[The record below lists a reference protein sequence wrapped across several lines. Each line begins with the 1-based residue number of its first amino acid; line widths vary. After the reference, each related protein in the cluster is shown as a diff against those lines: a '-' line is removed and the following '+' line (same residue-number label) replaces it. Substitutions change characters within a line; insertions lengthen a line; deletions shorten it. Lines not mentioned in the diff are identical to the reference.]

1 MAYEFTNDWFGA
13 TGRYIWEKILPQLG
27 PKKIL
32 EIGSWEGKSTCFLME
47 RLHGPLEI
55 HCVDT
60 WEGGAEHKGLDM
72 EAVKTRFDNN
82 TSFAMSN
89 AKEDAKEDVKLKVHV
104 GRSDAILSQMQPD
117 YGGYFDFIYID
128 GSHTAAD
135 VLCDAVLA
143 FRLLRSG
150 GVMCF
155 DDYLWRDSDPVD
167 PINCPKVAIDAF
179 TMIYC
184 RQLNILALP
193 PTQLFVEK
201 L

>member
-60 WEGGAEHKGLDM
+60 WEGGVDHKGMDM
-72 EAVKTRFDNN
+72 QAVKTRFDNN

-89 AKEDAKEDVKLKVHV
+89 VKEDVKLKVHV

-155 DDYLWRDSDPVD
+155 DDYLWRDSDPID

>member
-1 MAYEFTNDWFGA
+1 MEFTNDWFGA
-13 TGRYIWEKILPQLG
+13 TGRYIWDKILPQLG
-27 PKKIL
+27 PKRIL
-32 EIGSWEGKSTCFLME
+32 EIGSYEGRSACFLIE
-47 RLHGPLEI
+47 KLSGPLEI

-60 WEGGAEHKGLDM
+60 WEGGAEHKRIDM
-72 EAVKTRFDNN
+72 SFVKRRFDSN
-82 TSFAMSN
+82 TQATIANSKN
-89 AKEDAKEDVKLKVHV
+89 EVNLKTHV
-104 GRSDAILSQMQPD
+104 GSSDTILSQMQVEYKD
-117 YGGYFDFIYID
+117 YFDFIYID
-128 GSHTAAD
+128 GSHVAAD

-155 DDYLWRDSDPVD
+155 DDYLWRDEAAD

-179 TMIYC
+179 TLIYC
-184 RQLNILALP
+184 KHLEVMALP

>member
-27 PKKIL
+27 PRRIL
-32 EIGSWEGKSTCFLME
+32 EVGSYEGRSTCFLIDA
-47 RLHGPLEI
+47 LQSPLEL

-60 WEGGAEHKGLDM
+60 WEGGAEHKDIDM
-72 EAVKTRFDNN
+72 AAVKRRFDANVD
-82 TSFAMSN
+82 AAVAN
-89 AKEDAKEDVKLKVHV
+89 AKEEVKVVKHA
-104 GRSDAILSQMQPD
+104 GRSDAILSGMQPD
-117 YGGYFDFIYID
+117 YAGYFDFIYID

-155 DDYLWRDSDPVD
+155 DDYLWRDNDPMDPV
-167 PINCPKVAIDAF
+167 NCPKMAIDAF
-179 TMIYC
+179 TLIYC
-184 RQLNILALP
+184 KQLNVMALP

>member
-13 TGRYIWEKILPQLG
+13 TGRYIWDKILPQLG
-27 PKKIL
+27 PSRIL
-32 EIGSWEGKSTCFLME
+32 EIGSYEGRSACFLIDK
-47 RLHGPLEI
+47 LNFPLEI
-55 HCVDT
+55 HCIDT
-60 WEGGAEHKGLDM
+60 WKGSAEHQQIDM
-72 EAVKTRFDNN
+72 EAVKRRFDAN
-82 TSFAMSN
+82 TNFAIANS
-89 AKEDAKEDVKLKVHV
+89 KEAVKLIPHV
-104 GRSDAILSQMQPD
+104 GPSADILAKMQTE
-117 YGGYFDFIYID
+117 YAEYFDFIYVD
-128 GSHTAAD
+128 GSHAAAD

-155 DDYLWRDSDPVD
+155 DDYLWKDDSPMN

-179 TMIYC
+179 TMIYSK
-184 RQLNILALP
+184 QLNVMPLP

>member
-1 MAYEFTNDWFGA
+1 MEFTNDWFGA
-13 TGRYIWEKILPQLG
+13 TGRYIWDKILPQLE
-27 PKKIL
+27 PKRIL
-32 EIGSWEGKSTCFLME
+32 EIGSYEGRSACFLIE
-47 RLHGPLEI
+47 KLSGPLEF

-60 WEGGAEHKGLDM
+60 WEGSTEHKRINMSL
-72 EAVKTRFDNN
+72 VKRRFDGN
-82 TSFAMSN
+82 TKAAIANSKN
-89 AKEDAKEDVKLKVHV
+89 EVNLKTHV
-104 GRSDAILSQMQPD
+104 GRSDTILSQMQVEYKD
-117 YGGYFDFIYID
+117 YFDFIYID
-128 GSHTAAD
+128 GSHVAAD

-155 DDYLWRDSDPVD
+155 DDYLWKDEVVD

-179 TMIYC
+179 TLIYC
-184 RQLNILALP
+184 KQLEVMALP

>member
-1 MAYEFTNDWFGA
+1 MEFTNDWFGA
-13 TGRYIWEKILPQLG
+13 TGRYIWDKILPQLG
-27 PKKIL
+27 PTRIL
-32 EIGSWEGKSTCFLME
+32 EIGSYEGRSACFLIE
-47 RLHGPLEI
+47 KLNKPLEI

-60 WEGGAEHKGLDM
+60 WEGGAEHKNIDM
-72 EAVKTRFDNN
+72 ALVKKRFDNN
-82 TSFAMSN
+82 TKTAIANSKN
-89 AKEDAKEDVKLKVHV
+89 EVKLQAYT
-104 GRSDAILSQMQPD
+104 GRSDDVLSKMQAE
-117 YGGYFDFIYID
+117 YQQYFDFIYID
-128 GSHTAAD
+128 GSHVAAD

-155 DDYLWRDSDPVD
+155 DDYLWKDGSPAD

-179 TMIYC
+179 TLIYC
-184 RQLNILALP
+184 KQLEVMALP

>member
-1 MAYEFTNDWFGA
+1 MGYEFTNDWFGK
-13 TGRYIWEKILPQLG
+13 TGRYIWERILPQLG
-27 PKKIL
+27 PSRIL
-32 EIGSWEGKSTCFLME
+32 EIGSYEGRSTCFLIDV
-47 RLHGPLEI
+47 LQKPLEI

-60 WEGGAEHKGLDM
+60 WEGGAEHSEIDM
-72 EAVKTRFDNN
+72 AAVQKRFQRN
-82 TSFAMSN
+82 TSSALAQAST
-89 AKEDAKEDVKLKVHV
+89 AIDLRVHV
-104 GRSDAILSQMQPD
+104 GRSDDILAAMQSEYKD
-117 YGGYFDFIYID
+117 YFDFVYVD

-155 DDYLWRDSDPVD
+155 DDYLWRDGEPMD
-167 PINCPKVAIDAF
+167 PINCPKAAIDAF
-179 TMIYC
+179 TMLYC
-184 RQLNILALP
+184 RQLNVMPLP

>member
-1 MAYEFTNDWFGA
+1 MEFTNDWFGA
-13 TGRYIWEKILPQLG
+13 TGRYIWDKILPQLG
-27 PKKIL
+27 PKRIL
-32 EIGSWEGKSTCFLME
+32 EIGSYEGRSACFLIE
-47 RLHGPLEI
+47 KLSGPLEF

-60 WEGGAEHKGLDM
+60 WEGGAEHKRIDM
-72 EAVKTRFDNN
+72 SLVKRRFDSN
-82 TSFAMSN
+82 TKAAIANSKN
-89 AKEDAKEDVKLKVHV
+89 EVNLKTHI
-104 GRSDAILSQMQPD
+104 GRSDTILSQMQVEYKD
-117 YGGYFDFIYID
+117 YFDFIYID
-128 GSHTAAD
+128 GSHVAAD

-155 DDYLWRDSDPVD
+155 DDYLWKDEAAD

-179 TMIYC
+179 TLIYC
-184 RQLNILALP
+184 RQLEVMALP

>member
-13 TGRYIWEKILPQLG
+13 TGRYIWDKILPQLG
-27 PKKIL
+27 PSRIL
-32 EIGSWEGKSTCFLME
+32 EIGSYEGRSACFLIDK
-47 RLHGPLEI
+47 LNFPLEI
-55 HCVDT
+55 HCIDT
-60 WEGGAEHKGLDM
+60 WKGGAEHQKIDM
-72 EAVKTRFDNN
+72 EAVKRRFDAN
-82 TSFAMSN
+82 TSFAIANS
-89 AKEDAKEDVKLKVHV
+89 KEAVKLIPHV
-104 GRSDAILSQMQPD
+104 GPSADILAKMQTE
-117 YGGYFDFIYID
+117 YAEYFDFIYVD
-128 GSHTAAD
+128 GSHAAAD

-155 DDYLWRDSDPVD
+155 DDYLWKDDSPMN

-179 TMIYC
+179 TMIYSK
-184 RQLNILALP
+184 QLNVMPLP

>member
-1 MAYEFTNDWFGA
+1 MEFTNDWFGA
-13 TGRYIWEKILPQLG
+13 TGRYIWDKILPQLG
-27 PKKIL
+27 PTRIL
-32 EIGSWEGKSTCFLME
+32 EIGSYEGRSACFLIE
-47 RLHGPLEI
+47 KLNKPLEI

-60 WEGGAEHKGLDM
+60 WEGGAEHKNIDM
-72 EAVKTRFDNN
+72 TLVKKRFDNN
-82 TSFAMSN
+82 TKTAIANSKN
-89 AKEDAKEDVKLKVHV
+89 EVKLQSYT
-104 GRSDAILSQMQPD
+104 GRSDNVLSKMQAE
-117 YGGYFDFIYID
+117 YQQYFDFIYID
-128 GSHTAAD
+128 GSHVAAD

-155 DDYLWRDSDPVD
+155 DDYLWKDGSPAD

-179 TMIYC
+179 TLIYGK
-184 RQLNILALP
+184 QLEVMALP